1 MTFRWEGE
9 DLITDNKETFKEET
23 NASGRAM
30 RGRPTIKF
38 HGRMAVEMKW
48 LIYSTIHARWETTGH
63 LTPKFP
69 AGANSFKN
77 GRVIR
82 AVLLKET
89 I

>member
-9 DLITDNKETFKEET
+9 DLIIDNKETFKEET
-23 NASGRAM
+23 NALGRAM
-30 RGRPTIKF
+30 RRRPTIKF

-77 GRVIR
+77 G
-82 AVLLKET
+82 
-89 I
+89 

>member
-9 DLITDNKETFKEET
+9 YLIIDNKETFKEET
-23 NASGRAM
+23 NALGRAM

-63 LTPKFP
+63 LTAKFP

-77 GRVIR
+77 G
-82 AVLLKET
+82 
-89 I
+89 